1 MNYEPVPLDFRPSNE
16 KEFELA
22 LLDPMWRLCS
32 GQLYKIMLKERDD
45 DEGGMV
51 VPFRPN
57 SMQSKFLDAIWYRN
71 IVCKARQQG
80 YTTLISMMWLDHA
93 LFVADQRCGMVAQT
107 EKHAMGFFRDKV
119 VFAYNNLP
127 PELKARM
134 PVAKQTVDELFF
146 AHNNSSIQ
154 VATSLRSGFIHRLHV
169 SEYGKICQAFPEKAA
184 EIVNG
189 SLPSVPNDG
198 IVVIESSAEG
208 REGDFYIKV
217 QQALAI
223 QERGVALTPKHYR
236 LHFCAWWENP
246 DYALEEGYV
255 DITQKD
261 VEYFQAVE
269 AECEMSLNEAQ
280 RRWYIAT
287 RDGDFS
293 GQEES
298 MWRQYPSTI
307 AEPFQVSTGGKWY
320 AKQLSILRKKGR
332 IAAVPPVDGLPVHT
346 CWDIGGGDG
355 TAVWMFQYV
364 GTEYHFIGFEEGW
377 DEPYNFYIVKLQQYG
392 YVWGDHLLP
401 HDAGQ
406 KRQTGHRML
415 AAIDSLRAL
424 ALGGRWRLVPKV
436 TDLTVGINET
446 RSILGQCR
454 FDVNACKDG
463 LRHLELYS
471 KIWNERASDWS
482 NAPNKTNGH
491 SEAADAIR
499 QFAQFRARE
508 RLLGRDGG
516 DTTAPP
522 APAGVVNNVFRD
534 VSTGGGWMSN

>member
-1 MNYEPVPLDFRPSNE
+1 MKYEPVPLDFKPQNANDYER
-16 KEFELA
+16 A

-51 VPFRPN
+51 VAFRPN
-57 SMQSKFLDAIWYRN
+57 AMQFDLLQNIWYRN
-71 IVCKARQQG
+71 LICKARQQG
-80 YTTLISMMWLDHA
+80 FTTLISLMWLDHA

-107 EKHAMGFFRDKV
+107 EKHALGFFRDKV

-127 PELKARM
+127 PELKQRM

-198 IVVIESSAEG
+198 IVVIESTAEG
-208 REGDFYIKV
+208 REGDFYTKV

-223 QERGVALTPKHYR
+223 QERGQALTPKHYR
-236 LHFCAWWENP
+236 LHFYAWWQNP
-246 DYALEEGYV
+246 DYRLEKGEV
-255 DITQKD
+255 EVTPRDA
-261 VEYFQAVE
+261 EYFHAVE
-269 AECEMSLNEAQ
+269 AECGISLNEAQ

-287 RDGDFS
+287 REGDFS
-293 GQEES
+293 GEEES

-307 AEPFQVSTGGKWY
+307 SEPFQVSAGGKWY
-320 AKQLSILRKKGR
+320 AKQMAMLRKRGR
-332 IAAVPPVDGLPVHT
+332 IGAVPHVAHLPVHT

-355 TAVWMFQYV
+355 TAVWLFQEV
-364 GTEYHFIGFEEGW
+364 GTEYHFIGFVEGW
-377 DEPYNFYIVKLQQYG
+377 DEPYAYYIRELQQFE

-415 AAIDSLRAL
+415 AAVDSLRAL
-424 ALGGRWRLVPKV
+424 GLGGKWRLVPKV

-454 FDVNACKDG
+454 FDAAACKEG

-482 NAPNKTNGH
+482 DAPNKTNGH

-508 RLLGRDGG
+508 RMMGRGEDAGQ
-516 DTTAPP
+516 APP
-522 APAGVVNNVFRD
+522 AANDVLNNVYREAP
-534 VSTGGGWMSN
+534 GGWMSN

>member
-1 MNYEPVPLDFRPSNE
+1 MSYDPVPLDFKPRDAA
-16 KEFELA
+16 EFERA

-32 GQLYKIMLKERDD
+32 GQLYKIMLKERDE

-51 VPFRPN
+51 VPFKPN
-57 SMQSKFLDAIWYRN
+57 APQWKFLQNIWYRN
-71 IVCKARQQG
+71 VVCKARQQG
-80 YTTLISMMWLDHA
+80 YTTLISLMWLDHA
-93 LFVADQRCGMVAQT
+93 LFIADQRCGMVAQT

-127 PELKARM
+127 EQVRQRM
-134 PVAKQTVDELFF
+134 PVAKKTVDELFF
-146 AHNNSSIQ
+146 EHNNSSIQ
-154 VATSLRSGFIHRLHV
+154 VATSLRSGTIHRLHI
-169 SEYGKICQAFPEKAA
+169 SEYGKICQAFPEKAD
-184 EIVNG
+184 EIING
-189 SLPSVPNDG
+189 SLPSVPSDG
-198 IVVIESSAEG
+198 VVVIESTSEG
-208 REGDFYIKV
+208 REGDFNTKV
-217 QQALAI
+217 EQALAI
-223 QERGVALTPKHYR
+223 QERGQTLTPKHYR

-246 DYALEEGYV
+246 AYKLDDGQVEMTPK
-255 DITQKD
+255 DI
-261 VEYFQAVE
+261 EYFEGVE
-269 AECEMSLNEAQ
+269 LQCGISLNEAQ

-293 GQEES
+293 GDEEK

-307 AEPFQVSTGGKWY
+307 AEPFQVSSEGKWY
-320 AKQLSILRKKGR
+320 TRQMAMLRKQGR
-332 IAAVPPVDGLPVHT
+332 IGSVPHVEGLPVHT

-355 TAVWMFQYV
+355 TASWLFQEV
-364 GTEYHFIGFEEGW
+364 GPEYHFIGFIEGW
-377 DEPYNFYIVKLQQYG
+377 NEPYAHYIRELQQFG

-424 ALGGRWRLVPKV
+424 SIGGKWRLVPKV

-454 FDVNACKDG
+454 FDAAACKKG

-471 KIWNERASDWS
+471 KTWNTRGAEWS
-482 NAPNKTNGH
+482 NIPLKNEHT
-491 SEAADAIR
+491 EAADAIR

-508 RLLGRDGG
+508 RLMGRGAPADPS
-516 DTTAPP
+516 PP
-522 APAGVVNNVFRD
+522 AANDVMNNVYREAP
-534 VSTGGGWMSN
+534 GGWMSN